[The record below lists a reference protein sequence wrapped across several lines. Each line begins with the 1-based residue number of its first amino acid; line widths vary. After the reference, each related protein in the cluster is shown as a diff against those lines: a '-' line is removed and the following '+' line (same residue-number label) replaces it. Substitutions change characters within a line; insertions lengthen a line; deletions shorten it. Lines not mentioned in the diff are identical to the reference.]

1 MVGNKIKAFFDATPK
16 NIDLALAITL
26 TSLGI
31 GTAIVLSKSSS
42 VQIDGNGVNIQRE
55 LIETQIERDQ
65 AITVIKV
72 YQEGFNQIQDE
83 AENFVRIHPAGK
95 VFLEEVQEVQEI
107 VEVTKPETLDG
118 YIEDGSESTLEQE

>member
-1 MVGNKIKAFFDATPK
+1 MVMNKIKAFFDATPK

-65 AITVIKV
+65 ALTVIKV
-72 YQEGFNQIQDE
+72 YQEGFNQIQHETED
-83 AENFVRIHPAGK
+83 FSKTHPAGQ
-95 VFLEEVQEVQEI
+95 VLLEEVQEVQDL
-107 VEVTKPETLDG
+107 VEVTKFESLVD
-118 YIEDGSESTLEQE
+118 YIEDGSQSTVEKE

>member
-1 MVGNKIKAFFDATPK
+1 MVVGKIKAFFDATPK

-65 AITVIKV
+65 AITVIRV
-72 YQEGFNQIQDE
+72 YQLTF
-83 AENFVRIHPAGK
+83 RTSKCSTKRLPR
-95 VFLEEVQEVQEI
+95 FLEKRDRRTI
-107 VEVTKPETLDG
+107 DW
-118 YIEDGSESTLEQE
+118 

>member
-1 MVGNKIKAFFDATPK
+1 MVGSKIKAFFDATPK

-65 AITVIKV
+65 AITVIRV
-72 YQEGFNQIQDE
+72 YQEGFNQIQHETED
-83 AENFVRIHPAGK
+83 FSRIHPAGQ
-95 VFLEEVQEVQEI
+95 VLLEEVQEVQEI
-107 VEVTKPETLDG
+107 VEVTKPEALSD
-118 YIEDGSESTLEQE
+118 YIEGAETNFEQE

>member
-1 MVGNKIKAFFDATPK
+1 MNKIKAFFDATPK

-65 AITVIKV
+65 ALTVIKV
-72 YQEGFNQIQDE
+72 YQEGFNQIQHETED
-83 AENFVRIHPAGK
+83 FSKTHPAGQ
-95 VFLEEVQEVQEI
+95 VLLEEVQEVQDL
-107 VEVTKPETLDG
+107 VEVTKFESLVD
-118 YIEDGSESTLEQE
+118 YIEDGSQSTVEKE